1 MRLLVLF
8 VILVPLSSAEECGAW
23 RTLFDGR
30 SPAGW
35 QEVTGASFPSAA
47 WTIEDGALRAL
58 PNENGVQDIRSDTA
72 VRPDFELLWE
82 WKVSAGANS
91 GVKYFIRRTD
101 SWESRNG
108 RGYQARGRGSEY
120 QIADDAG
127 DRDAARDPA
136 RSTASLYGKLP
147 PSSKTLRPVGEFNES
162 RIVAR
167 EGRVEHW
174 LNGRIVLTYNEPD
187 PIESP
192 IVLQNHNSTVWF
204 RNIRVRELCRP

>member
-1 MRLLVLF
+1 M
-8 VILVPLSSAEECGAW
+8 ENG
-23 RTLFDGR
+23 T
-30 SPAGW
+30 
-35 QEVTGASFPSAA
+35 
-47 WTIEDGALRAL
+47 LRAN
-58 PNENGVQDIRSDTA
+58 PNEDGVQDIRSESA
-72 VRPDFELLWE
+72 VGPDFELAWD
-82 WKVSAGANS
+82 WKASAGANS

-101 SWESRNG
+101 RWESRNG

-127 DRDAARDPA
+127 DRDASRDPA
-136 RSTASLYGKLP
+136 RSTGSLYGKVAP
-147 PSSKTLRPVGEFNES
+147 VGKSVRAVGEFNES

-174 LNGRIVLTYNEPD
+174 LNGARVLTYSEPN

-204 RNIRVRELCRP
+204 RNIRIRELCRP